1 MLQINNIR
9 CSFHFVEENN
19 INWLGVELLA
29 VTNVLEKLGSK
40 LSPAVFNAETQLGS
54 SRFKSSVMF
63 SSTTQTVSC
72 TLRPGVGD

>member
-1 MLQINNIR
+1 MLQTNNIR

-40 LSPAVFNAETQLGS
+40 LSPAVFNAGT
-54 SRFKSSVMF
+54 
-63 SSTTQTVSC
+63 
-72 TLRPGVGD
+72 